1 LVDALRQYCEESEL
15 RLASDERTIPRD
27 RTNPGEMVMLLLRS
41 RLLIAA
47 TVFGVAVF
55 AQAQDSPQ
63 RKELRRVD
71 LSGAAGM
78 EVISSISEFRPG
90 EELPRHLHHGVE
102 AGYVVQG
109 AMVQNPGQPPTMLA
123 TGAPILNLRDVVH
136 GGFKVVGP
144 GNVILFTVH
153 TVDKGKPLYDWV
165 K

>member
-1 LVDALRQYCEESEL
+1 
-15 RLASDERTIPRD
+15 
-27 RTNPGEMVMLLLRS
+27 MLLP
-41 RLLIAA
+41 RLFVAA
-47 TVFGVAVF
+47 TAFVVAAV

-71 LSGAAGM
+71 LSGAPEM
-78 EVISSISEFRPG
+78 EIISSISEFKPG
-90 EELPRHLHHGVE
+90 DELPRHLHHGVE

-109 AMVQNPGQPPTMLA
+109 AMVQNPGQAPTMLT

-144 GNVILFTVH
+144 GNLILFTVH
-153 TVDKGKPLYDWV
+153 AVDKGKPLYDLV

>member
-1 LVDALRQYCEESEL
+1 
-15 RLASDERTIPRD
+15 
-27 RTNPGEMVMLLLRS
+27 MMLLRS
-41 RLLIAA
+41 RLLFAA
-47 TVFGVAVF
+47 TVFGVAVV

-109 AMVQNPGQPPTMLA
+109 AMVQNPGQPPTMLT

-153 TVDKGKPLYDWV
+153 TVDKGKPLYDWM

>member
-1 LVDALRQYCEESEL
+1 
-15 RLASDERTIPRD
+15 
-27 RTNPGEMVMLLLRS
+27 MLLLRS
-41 RLLIAA
+41 RLVFAA
-47 TVFGVAVF
+47 AVFGVAVV

-109 AMVQNPGQPPTMLA
+109 WCRTLGSRPRCFQPVRRSSIFAMWFTA
-123 TGAPILNLRDVVH
+123 DLRWLVRAA
-136 GGFKVVGP
+136 
-144 GNVILFTVH
+144 
-153 TVDKGKPLYDWV
+153 
-165 K
+165 

>member
-1 LVDALRQYCEESEL
+1 MKLGMFAALSAVTLVLSATAYSQDA
-15 RLASDERTIPRD
+15 
-27 RTNPGEMVMLLLRS
+27 
-41 RLLIAA
+41 
-47 TVFGVAVF
+47 
-55 AQAQDSPQ
+55 PQ

-78 EVISSISEFRPG
+78 EVISSISEFKPG
-90 EELPRHLHHGVE
+90 EELPRHIHHGVE

-109 AMVQNPGQPPTMLA
+109 TMVQVPGQAPAMMQ
-123 TGAPILNLRDVVH
+123 TGAPILNLRDVTH

-144 GNVILFTVH
+144 GNLILFTVH

>member
-1 LVDALRQYCEESEL
+1 M
-15 RLASDERTIPRD
+15 TF
-27 RTNPGEMVMLLLRS
+27 LRS
-41 RLLIAA
+41 TLFLAAATLLIP
-47 TVFGVAVF
+47 FVAE
-55 AQAQDSPQ
+55 AQDSPQ

-78 EVISSISEFRPG
+78 EVVSSISEFKPG

-109 AMVQNPGQPPTMLA
+109 AMVQNPGQAPTMLA

-144 GNVILFTVH
+144 GNLILFTVH

-165 K
+165 N